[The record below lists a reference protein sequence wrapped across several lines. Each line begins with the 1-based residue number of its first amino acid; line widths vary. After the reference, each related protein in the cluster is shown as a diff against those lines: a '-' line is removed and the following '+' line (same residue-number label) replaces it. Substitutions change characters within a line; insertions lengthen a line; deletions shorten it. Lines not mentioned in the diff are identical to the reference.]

1 MSGERKPPAGLLV
14 ARRGWAFGGA
24 ALEFAVVAPV
34 LLALV
39 FGIIDFSRYA
49 FSLISVRQAAAE
61 AVRAA
66 SMGLGTEQVQALART
81 QAPFL
86 GNALTVTCSGCGN
99 TDTSQVST
107 YSVTATASFSFLL
120 PYVPS
125 ATITI
130 SDQSQVTY

>member
-1 MSGERKPPAGLLV
+1 M
-14 ARRGWAFGGA
+14 
-24 ALEFAVVAPV
+24 APV

-66 SMGLGTEQVQALART
+66 SMGRTVEEVQSVARAR
-81 QAPFL
+81 APFL
-86 GNALTVTCSGCGN
+86 GNALTVTCTGCGIV
-99 TDTSQVST
+99 DASQVLT
-107 YSVTATASFSFLL
+107 YSVTASAAFTFLL

-125 ATITI
+125 GTITI
-130 SDQSQVTY
+130 SEQAQVTY

>member
-61 AVRAA
+61 AVRVA
-66 SMGLGTEQVQALART
+66 SMGRTAEEVQAVARAR
-81 QAPFL
+81 APFL
-86 GNALTVTCSGCGN
+86 GNVLTVTCAGCGVA
-99 TDTSQVST
+99 DPSQVQT
-107 YSVTATASFSFLL
+107 YSVTASATFSFLL

-125 ATITI
+125 GTITI
-130 SDQSQVTY
+130 SEQTQVTY

>member
-1 MSGERKPPAGLLV
+1 MSADRKPARGLV
-14 ARRGWAFGGA
+14 AARGSWAYGGA

-34 LLALV
+34 LLALT

-66 SMGLGTEQVQALART
+66 SMGMVAEQVQAIARA

-86 GNALTVTCSGCGN
+86 GNALSVTCTGCGGA
-99 TDTSQVST
+99 DPAEPRT
-107 YSVTATASFSFLL
+107 YSITASATFSFLL

-130 SDQSQVTY
+130 SEQTQVTY